1 MESISLFNDDVSIK
15 KIKERYPIIPNAF
28 TFSPVSLGN
37 VQKKKKKK
45 TENLDV
51 KNHYQVNN
59 SIPATILKQSVHS
72 YLTILT
78 QSFFS

>member
-28 TFSPVSLGN
+28 TFSPVSVN

-51 KNHYQVNN
+51 KNHYQVNH

>member
-45 TENLDV
+45 NR
-51 KNHYQVNN
+51 K
-59 SIPATILKQSVHS
+59 SRC
-72 YLTILT
+72 
-78 QSFFS
+78 

>member
-28 TFSPVSLGN
+28 TFCPVSLVN
-37 VQKKKKKK
+37 VQKKKKK

-51 KNHYQVNN
+51 KNHYQVNH

>member
-45 TENLDV
+45 QK
-51 KNHYQVNN
+51 KN
-59 SIPATILKQSVHS
+59 ILK
-72 YLTILT
+72 IIIK
-78 QSFFS
+78 

>member
-1 MESISLFNDDVSIK
+1 MESMSLFNDDVSIK
-15 KIKERYPIIPNAF
+15 KTKERYPIIPNAF
-28 TFSPVSLGN
+28 TFSPVSLVN

-51 KNHYQVNN
+51 KNHYQVNH

>member
-45 TENLDV
+45 KQK
-51 KNHYQVNN
+51 KNK
-59 SIPATILKQSVHS
+59 LKKN
-72 YLTILT
+72 IN
-78 QSFFS
+78 

>member
-28 TFSPVSLGN
+28 KFSPVSLGN
-37 VQKKKKKK
+37 VQKKRKKRK
-45 TENLDV
+45 ENLDV
-51 KNHYQVNN
+51 KNHYQVNH

>member
-51 KNHYQVNN
+51 KNHYQVNH

>member
-1 MESISLFNDDVSIK
+1 MESMSLFNDDVSIK

-37 VQKKKKKK
+37 VQKKK

-51 KNHYQVNN
+51 KNHYQVNH

>member
-37 VQKKKKKK
+37 VQNVQKKKKE
-45 TENLDV
+45 TLDV
-51 KNHYQVNN
+51 KNHYQVNH